1 LAVMAA
7 GAQVAPANP
16 FFTVPELTK
25 LLRDIEPSL
34 VICDTSV
41 AEKAAAVAAALNISG
56 GCLALGQ
63 DAAAAAAH
71 GLQCLSVDEWTGRAE
86 LKLDPSTF
94 PTADDLALII
104 FTGGSTGVP
113 KGVDHT
119 HRGLMYGVYQ
129 HVTVWP
135 KRFGRERFLNVAPMF
150 HIWGLAYATWVPI
163 YSHSTLVMLPRYEP
177 DKVVQA
183 LGDYRITD
191 FSGGPAPI
199 YMGLMASPLF
209 EQVDLSELV
218 HCPSGGAP
226 VPEDLHRAWLERTGR
241 PLLEGWGM
249 SEGAPFCLNPD

>member
-1 LAVMAA
+1 GLTQTLEARGIGRGQRVVLLSPNSIEMDVAHLAVMAA

-34 VICDTSV
+34 VICDTRV

-104 FTGGSTGVP
+104 FT
-113 KGVDHT
+113 
-119 HRGLMYGVYQ
+119 
-129 HVTVWP
+129 
-135 KRFGRERFLNVAPMF
+135 
-150 HIWGLAYATWVPI
+150 
-163 YSHSTLVMLPRYEP
+163 
-177 DKVVQA
+177 
-183 LGDYRITD
+183 
-191 FSGGPAPI
+191 
-199 YMGLMASPLF
+199 
-209 EQVDLSELV
+209 
-218 HCPSGGAP
+218 
-226 VPEDLHRAWLERTGR
+226 
-241 PLLEGWGM
+241 
-249 SEGAPFCLNPD
+249 